1 MACDAGLLMPTIT
14 PEQLAKA
21 GTEISHQKALF
32 CWAALNMNDYP
43 ELKYMYHIPN
53 GGFRNLK
60 EAANLKAA
68 GVKMGVPDIHL
79 PLCRKNY
86 AGLFIELKRPES
98 VGKKRGTV
106 RQEQDDW
113 REYLNNN
120 NYLAI
125 VCYGWQ
131 DAVKVL
137 KGYLE

>member
-1 MACDAGLLMPTIT
+1 MPTIT
-14 PEQLAKA
+14 PEQLAA
-21 GTEISHQKALF
+21 SGSEDGHQLALMQW
-32 CWAALNMNDYP
+32 CALHYNEYP
-43 ELKYMYHIPN
+43 ELKRLHHSPN
-53 GGFRNLK
+53 GGFRNK
-60 EAANLKAA
+60 REAGKLKA
-68 GVKMGVPDIHL
+68 MGVREGFPDLLLLL
-79 PLCRKNY
+79 PRKNY
-86 AGLFIELKRPES
+86 CGLAIELKRPES